1 MNGMTALSGAVGIL
15 LLAVCSLQAANRSA
29 TGTLQR
35 ARVTHQALRQ
45 TAAPIT
51 GASTPKFCYYLGGP
65 KGTSWVCR

>member
-45 TAAPIT
+45 T
-51 GASTPKFCYYLGGP
+51 
-65 KGTSWVCR
+65 CRFRKPYPN